1 MLLNISVLARE
12 TANYIAKKKE
22 KWIQKIDLKEG
33 RFTTYC
39 KKNGFEGP
47 CQACA
52 DLALKSNDASVRGM
66 ANFWVNVAKSA
77 SEGRPEDTSC

>member
-1 MLLNISVLARE
+1 MLSSISVIARG
-12 TANYIAKKKE
+12 TADHIAKK
-22 KWIQKIDLKEG
+22 WIQDIKLKEG

-47 CQACA
+47 CKACA
-52 DLALKSNDASVRGM
+52 DKALQSKDPSVRGM
-66 ANFWVNVAKSA
+66 ANFWMNVAKDA

>member
-1 MLLNISVLARE
+1 MLSSISVLARE
-12 TANYIAKKKE
+12 TADHIAKKKK
-22 KWIQKIDLKEG
+22 KWIQDIKLKEG

-39 KKNGFEGP
+39 KKNGFDGP

-52 DLALKSNDASVRGM
+52 DLALKSDDPSVRGM
-66 ANFWVNVAKSA
+66 ANFYVNVAKDA